1 MKKKKRTRRKMTN
14 GSLPG
19 AARRT
24 RVPTS
29 TSAAVGWATAAFLF
43 LAVTGPLCPHP
54 ALAEEPPASPELAEA
69 QALVDRVVDRYE
81 GARSYRIEFTQ
92 ESYWALADTSLFA
105 DGVLFLER
113 PDRISVSYSDG
124 GRIVVDGDSMRV
136 FVAMTNQFFVT
147 TIESADVMLDPAV
160 LLREFHPDRLA
171 PVADDADDRTAGT
184 RTVSMRPSVS
194 FTEPARILATIDPRS
209 HSIVNIVAFSTAG
222 DRTAYRMHAC
232 HFDVPAPDGAFVLP
246 KPEGAELITD
256 SPFGAQ

>member
-1 MKKKKRTRRKMTN
+1 MTN
-14 GSLPG
+14 SSLPG
-19 AARRT
+19 AARRM

-29 TSAAVGWATAAFLF
+29 TSAAVGWATTAFLF
-43 LAVTGPLCPHP
+43 LAATGLFFPHP

-92 ESYWALADTSLFA
+92 ESYWALADTSHFA
-105 DGVLFLER
+105 EGVLFLER
-113 PDRISVSYSDG
+113 PDRISVSYDDG
-124 GRIVVDGDSMRV
+124 GRIVVDGDTMRV
-136 FVAMTNQFFVT
+136 FVAMTNQFFLT

-171 PVADDADDRTAGT
+171 PFADDDDRTAGT
-184 RTVSMRPSVS
+184 RTVSMRPSMS
-194 FTEPARILATIDPRS
+194 FTEPARLLATIDLRS

-232 HFDVPAPDGAFVLP
+232 HFDVPTPDGAFVLP